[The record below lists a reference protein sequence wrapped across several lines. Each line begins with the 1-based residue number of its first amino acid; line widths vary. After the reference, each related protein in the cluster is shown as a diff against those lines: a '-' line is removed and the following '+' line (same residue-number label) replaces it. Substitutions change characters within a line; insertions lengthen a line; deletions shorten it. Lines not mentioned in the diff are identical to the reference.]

1 LGVFTIVLI
10 GVIRTRRARRY
21 DIKPS
26 EIHPDL
32 AAGEDLLSDAMK
44 EQERVHKD
52 SAEEHGP

>member
-1 LGVFTIVLI
+1 MFTIVLI